1 MAEARRRLRGDF
13 SLAVLQNV
21 GTIALAVATSVLIAR
36 TLGPEGNGQYAIAV
50 LLPTL
55 LVVFTN
61 FGVPPANAYF
71 IASGRVSLNV
81 ALRTSLRLWLG
92 LTAVGLLIALAV
104 VLAGSSLFP
113 GVSTTW
119 LTLALV
125 AFPSALLG
133 AFLVS
138 LLHGL
143 ADFPRYYTGVV
154 AGPAFT
160 LVFVVLFIVVFPW
173 GAPGA
178 IAGFAAGQMAGAA
191 VVMLLLRSHR
201 GDRQHSTGSEDPK
214 GYARR
219 CLDFG
224 WRAHLSNVLT
234 YLNYRADLFLVN
246 LLLSPAAAGI
256 YLVAVQIAER
266 LWITATSA
274 SDVILPRLARSYAK
288 DPEETA
294 LTPIVARWVFSASLV
309 GAAALGLAGH
319 LLIFI
324 LFGNEF
330 LPAEVALY
338 WLLPG
343 VAVASLRKV
352 VASDISARG
361 KPELNLAT
369 AAVVVAVNIA
379 GNLLLIPTHGIAGAA
394 IASTVA
400 NAIGVVLQ
408 IGMYARLSHRPWWRL
423 IVWEQSD
430 WRLLR
435 DLVPLARG
443 KDGGASPP
451 LGS

>member
-1 MAEARRRLRGDF
+1 MAEVRRRLRGDF

-92 LTAVGLLIALAV
+92 LTTVGLFIALAV
-104 VLAGSSLFP
+104 VVAGSSLFP

-125 AFPSALLG
+125 AFPAALLG

-173 GAPGA
+173 GALGA

-201 GDRQHSTGSEDPK
+201 GDRHDSTGSEDLR

-288 DPEETA
+288 ESEETA
-294 LTPIVARWVFSASLV
+294 LTPIVARWVFSASLM

-361 KPELNLAT
+361 KPELNLVT

-408 IGMYARLSHRPWWRL
+408 IGIYARLSHRPWWRL

-443 KDGGASPP
+443 EDGGASPP